1 MADYSENY
9 EKIRA
14 LGADVVAVSVDAPE
28 TAESMRRELQL
39 PFAVLC
45 DTERRVIQDWDIYN
59 PREAGGIPKP
69 SLFVIGRDRVVRHF
83 SPDGI
88 AARVPASEAM
98 RLLQSTGEVPEVRR
112 KIYIPTPA
120 EMFRAV
126 RHVVEGLLG
135 RRNSRA

>member
-1 MADYSENY
+1 MADYGENY

-14 LGADVVAVSVDAPE
+14 LGADVVGVSVDAPE
-28 TAESMRRELQL
+28 AAESMRRELHL

-45 DTERRVIQDWDIYN
+45 DTQRRVIQDWDIHN
-59 PREAGGIPKP
+59 PSEAGGIPKP
-69 SLFVIGRDRVVRHF
+69 SLFVIDRDRVVRHF
-83 SPDGI
+83 SPDGV

-98 RLLQSTGEVPEVRR
+98 RLLQSAGEVPKVRR

-126 RHVVEGLLG
+126 RVVFDRLRG